1 LRVLNCFISTDSE
14 SLIGDNLIEPLFCMK
29 VLIIEDERSLSDS
42 IVEYLDGE
50 GHLCEVAYT
59 YEDAVEK
66 IELYLYDCMVVDIN
80 LPDGSGLDLIRLLK
94 KRAISV
100 GIIVVSARNSLDNR
114 IEGLEIGADH
124 YLTKPFHLAELN
136 AHLKSIHRRISFN
149 GSNELILNEI
159 KLIPE
164 EHRAFVLEQE
174 LVLTRKEYEL
184 LLFLVSNKNRI
195 ITKAGLAEHLWGD
208 HMDSADSY
216 DFIYTHIKNL
226 RRELLKKGCK
236 DYIKTIYGLGYKFDL
251 T

>member
-1 LRVLNCFISTDSE
+1 VKI
-14 SLIGDNLIEPLFCMK
+14 
-29 VLIIEDERSLSDS
+29 LIIEDERSLSDA

-50 GHLCEVAYT
+50 GHLCEVVYNFQ
-59 YEDAVEK
+59 DAVEK

-94 KRAISV
+94 KKAIPC

-136 AHLKSIHRRISFN
+136 AHLKSIHRRISYN
-149 GSNELILNEI
+149 GSNELIMNEI
-159 KLIPE
+159 KLIPD
-164 EHRAFVLEQE
+164 EHRAFVLDKE
-174 LVLTRKEYEL
+174 LVLTKKEYEL
-184 LLFLVSNKNRI
+184 LMFFISNKNKV

-208 HMDSADSY
+208 YMDSADSY

-226 RRELLKKGCK
+226 RRELLKKGCN